1 MGIGIVLI
9 VYGVIVA
16 GGGVMG
22 FKKAASKSSLMMG
35 SVSGLALVISG
46 VMFLFGSSH
55 GADIGLGVNF
65 ALVLV
70 FLMRYLKTLKMMPA
84 GLMLAISVIVL
95 AFLYTHIF
103 SKT

>member
-1 MGIGIVLI
+1 MI

-22 FKKAASKSSLMMG
+22 FKKAASMPSLIMG
-35 SVSGLALVISG
+35 SLSGLALVISG
-46 VMFLFGSSH
+46 ILVLLGNAH

-65 ALVLV
+65 ALVLI

-84 GLMLAISVIVL
+84 GIMLAISVIVL
-95 AFLYTHIF
+95 AFLYTHLF